1 MSLYVVNVL
10 LTYTHALIILT
21 KVYIY
26 MYTCRWLVDDT
37 PIRVYRNTEGM
48 PYLSNQFL
56 RTIVAVWNGD
66 EWATRKGQVKID
78 WSQGPFTATFT
89 NYHSDA
95 CVSSDG
101 SSSCS
106 PNRGE
111 WWDWAFD
118 DAQVAKLRSL
128 REQYLVYDYCTDT
141 AKYPQGFPPECSLRP

>member
-1 MSLYVVNVL
+1 MYVVNVL
-10 LTYTHALIILT
+10 LTCTHALIILT

-78 WSQGPFTATFT
+78 WSQGPFTATFR